1 MCVCVTSDA
10 LLKVR
15 VATSFLNQEWNF
27 LARRDALDVSLR
39 IMNVVVRISAA
50 GVQSIV
56 GRYAMR
62 EPTAVPNG
70 FAKVCQQQGWPIEET
85 WQRLSDLRRPW
96 FEADNGAYMYFNIA
110 DGQWWIDE
118 PGGAGVYVSRSDTPV
133 PPIKGWKPL
142 NGPTQ
147 LPVLSVEQE
156 AKR

>member
-1 MCVCVTSDA
+1 
-10 LLKVR
+10 
-15 VATSFLNQEWNF
+15 
-27 LARRDALDVSLR
+27 
-39 IMNVVVRISAA
+39 MNAVVRISAA

-118 PGGAGVYVSRSDTPV
+118 PGGAGVYVPQLR
-133 PPIKGWKPL
+133 PPFPGSGTRGCVCDLGRCDGRNPPL
-142 NGPTQ
+142 WHTQ
-147 LPVLSVEQE
+147 ARGSGSGCLPFT
-156 AKR
+156 AG

>member
-1 MCVCVTSDA
+1 
-10 LLKVR
+10 
-15 VATSFLNQEWNF
+15 
-27 LARRDALDVSLR
+27 
-39 IMNVVVRISAA
+39 MNAAVRISAA

-56 GRYAMR
+56 GRYSMR

-110 DGQWWIDE
+110 DSQWWIDE